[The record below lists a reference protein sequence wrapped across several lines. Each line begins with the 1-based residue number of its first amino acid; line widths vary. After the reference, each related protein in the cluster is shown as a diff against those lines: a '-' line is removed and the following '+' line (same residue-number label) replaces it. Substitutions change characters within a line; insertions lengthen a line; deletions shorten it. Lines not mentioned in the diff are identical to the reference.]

1 MIETK
6 ALAPSTRAGGRWS
19 NFSISGKLM
28 STCGR
33 RSAWRR
39 GDQLR
44 QAVQRLRAE
53 HHVDDRARAR

>member
-33 RSAWRR
+33 RSLRR
-39 GDQLR
+39 ASIICGNR
-44 QAVQRLRAE
+44 CSVCGPKTRST
-53 HHVDDRARAR
+53 